1 MGGKGE
7 KRREKNY
14 LAADGRTGETPFKLC
29 NNQNV
34 KPGSDFEQRNGEG
47 YITSSDQENDV
58 TLNKGDEKRKM
69 NQINDLRFEQE
80 LAELD
85 GLFKRKERKNKYW
98 EAKKQKKNQGKTE
111 DTLRENFQK
120 HEQIRFGD
128 VVQAP
133 PKLAVVPKVYSL
145 TIDF

>member
-69 NQINDLRFEQE
+69 NQINETIFVSNRSLRSFGWSVQ
-80 LAELD
+80 
-85 GLFKRKERKNKYW
+85 KERTQ
-98 EAKKQKKNQGKTE
+98 E
-111 DTLRENFQK
+111 
-120 HEQIRFGD
+120 
-128 VVQAP
+128 
-133 PKLAVVPKVYSL
+133 
-145 TIDF
+145 